1 MKRLLLIL
9 VALLVFTGCEKEKI
23 ASEDPKIPIEEKY
36 SDVWTIEMTVSDVTP
51 TGLKGKITHSGD
63 QVWATTGARFVI
75 ERLEEGEWRDAGALC
90 EPLWYAIAY
99 IIPNNDSYEF
109 EVGWEHI
116 YGTLPS
122 GHYRIGKEVG
132 VKGARLNE
140 YEGIRRIEHFDED
153 TMYYS
158 EFDI

>member
-1 MKRLLLIL
+1 MKKLLLLIVL
-9 VALLVFTGCEKEKI
+9 VLTFTGCEKEKI

-36 SDVWTIEMTVSDVTP
+36 SNVWTIEMTVSDVTP

-63 QVWATTGARFVI
+63 RVWATTGARFVI
-75 ERLEEGEWRDAGALC
+75 ERLEDGEWTDAGALC

-116 YGTLPS
+116 YGALPS
-122 GHYRIGKEVG
+122 GRYRIGKEVG
-132 VKGARLNE
+132 VKGTRLNE
-140 YEGIRRIEHFDED
+140 YEGIQRIEHFSED